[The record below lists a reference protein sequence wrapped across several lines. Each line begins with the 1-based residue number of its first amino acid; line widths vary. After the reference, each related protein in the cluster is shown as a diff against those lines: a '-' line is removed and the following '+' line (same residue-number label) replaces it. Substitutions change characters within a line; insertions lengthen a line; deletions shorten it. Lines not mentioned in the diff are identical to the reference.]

1 MKTIRFLIAMLIVVV
16 TVAGIAESVCAAEKM
31 GGMKTSPRAEKG
43 DRVKVGKD
51 MNKPAIK
58 ATTKTGRK
66 NASENVSDNVS
77 KPTINA
83 ATQAAQEAAAKTVKP
98 EKDVQ
103 RKATGGKDLEIG
115 KKADARKKNA

>member
-1 MKTIRFLIAMLIVVV
+1 
-16 TVAGIAESVCAAEKM
+16 
-31 GGMKTSPRAEKG
+31 MKTSPRAEKG

-66 NASENVSDNVS
+66 NASENVS

-115 KKADARKKNA
+115 KKADKRKKNA